1 MKILICTDALGYG
14 GAETHVLALAGELD
28 AMGHSVT
35 VAAPRGELER
45 ELPDSVTFFPLPA
58 FHGSP
63 RAAPRLPGPLGLI
76 RLLRVRRRLASL
88 ARRGF
93 DVMHAHARL
102 PALLL
107 CGIARRRHIP
117 LVVTAHAMFRMTPL
131 RRRLSRW
138 GDRTIAVSEDIK
150 QLLVS
155 RGGVWADNVTV
166 IPNGIDTVRFSPAA
180 TESEEFGMAEVACAD
195 EVGVTG
201 ESEIRPEMRSA
212 ARDYL
217 GAGAE
222 IYEESGETEAT
233 EEFGKSAKTEEFKE
247 SDEYAKNEGS
257 GESGNSEDPASS
269 SPSPHIIFVSRLDH
283 DCSSAAAA
291 LCRLAGRLRG
301 EFPGLTVTIVGGGDR
316 YGELST
322 LAELMNTACGDEV
335 VRLTGARSDV
345 EILLRR
351 ADIFVGVSRAAMEAA
366 ACGLPAILAGNEGYG
381 GIFSPGDAVDPT
393 NLCARGSAGS
403 LAESLFDD
411 ICRLARLPAD
421 ERRRLGQAGREF
433 IIRHHSAAASAE
445 RTVAV
450 YREAAALFAHGQPR
464 AVICGGA
471 GFGNPGLDA
480 AADVLIRRLRSK
492 GLKPAEICLIVPS
505 PRRAQVRFGVRCIG
519 RRNGAAIRR
528 ALLSSRLLLLG
539 GGSLIHSGAGI
550 AMRTSGRAPWQVF
563 GRAFERAF
571 ERISGRAQGSGGLR
585 NYRRQAARAQRLGC
599 GVMIWG
605 AGLGPLYG
613 ETARR
618 QAALLLGGAGLILL
632 REPLALDIAHSL
644 GLRLDGGSVY
654 ADPALLTE
662 PCGRERA
669 AMLLGDGNYFAV
681 SLRPPRRGEGVGT
694 SGRGLGGGLGSGSG
708 LGPGL
713 GSGLGSDSG
722 LGVAAS
728 ASAREEEHRRMRLAA
743 ALDGISQ
750 VCGAEAVFFIMS
762 PEDRDFTESVRRHM
776 ERPGRVLDGLTPG
789 EAVALLGR
797 CRVTV
802 SMRLHLLEFSFAAGI
817 PAIGIGNTPD
827 ILGFMSY
834 ASLPAPLPATLSA
847 PAQLVSLAASTAMRP
862 RVDGARREELLALAD
877 AGVERV
883 AYCICRG
890 AD

>member
-14 GAETHVLALAGELD
+14 GAETHVLSLAGELD

-35 VAAPRGELER
+35 VAAPHGELER
-45 ELPDSVTFFPLPA
+45 ELPGSVTFFPLPA

-63 RAAPRLPGPLGLI
+63 RTAPRLPDPLGLI
-76 RLLRVRRRLASL
+76 RLFRIRCRLASL

-93 DVMHAHARL
+93 DVIHAHARL

-155 RGGVWADNVTV
+155 RGGVWADNIAV

-180 TESEEFGMAEVACAD
+180 TANEKFGMAEASC
-195 EVGVTG
+195 
-201 ESEIRPEMRSA
+201 
-212 ARDYL
+212 
-217 GAGAE
+217 
-222 IYEESGETEAT
+222 
-233 EEFGKSAKTEEFKE
+233 
-247 SDEYAKNEGS
+247 
-257 GESGNSEDPASS
+257 PA
-269 SPSPHIIFVSRLDH
+269 PRIIFVSRLDH

-301 EFPGLTVTIVGGGDR
+301 EFPELTVTIVGGGDR

-345 EILLRR
+345 ETLLRR

-366 ACGLPAILAGNEGYG
+366 ACGLPVILAGDEGYG
-381 GIFSPGDAVDPT
+381 GIFCPGDAVDPT

-403 LAESLFDD
+403 PAESLFGD

-421 ERRRLGQAGREF
+421 ERRRLGQAGREL
-433 IIRHHSAAASAE
+433 ILRHHSAAASAE

-450 YREAAALFAHGQPR
+450 YREAAALFERGQPR

-471 GFGNPGLDA
+471 GCGNPGLDA
-480 AADVLIRRLRSK
+480 AVDMLIRRLRSK
-492 GLKPAEICLIVPS
+492 GLKPAEICLVTPS
-505 PRRAQVRFGVRCIG
+505 PRRAQVRFGVRCVG
-519 RRNGAAIRR
+519 RRNGVEIRR
-528 ALLSSRLLLLG
+528 ELLSSRLLLLG
-539 GGSLIHSGAGI
+539 GGSLIQPCAGI
-550 AMRTSGRAPWQVF
+550 AAGASGRAPC
-563 GRAFERAF
+563 
-571 ERISGRAQGSGGLR
+571 SGGLSC
-585 NYRRQAARAQRLGC
+585 YRRLAARAQRLGC

-618 QAALLLGGAGLILL
+618 QAALLLEGAGLILL

-669 AMLLGDGNYFAV
+669 AMLLGEGNYFAV

-694 SGRGLGGGLGSGSG
+694 SGLGLGSGSG
-708 LGPGL
+708 LGFAVRG
-713 GSGLGSDSG
+713 
-722 LGVAAS
+722 
-728 ASAREEEHRRMRLAA
+728 SAREEEHRRMRLAA

-762 PEDRDFTESVRRHM
+762 QEDRYFTESVRRHM

-789 EAVALLGR
+789 ETVALLGR

-802 SMRLHLLEFSFAAGI
+802 SMRLHLLEFSFAAGV

-847 PAQLVSLAASTAMRP
+847 PAQLVSLAASAAMSP
-862 RVDGARREELLALAD
+862 RIDEARREELLELAD

-883 AYCICRG
+883 AYCICQC